1 MLIGDVGYQTVEE
14 INIGAARANYGWP
27 NAEGPSSNPSYTD
40 PAFSYPLPPTRP
52 LSWAGSSITGRSSR
66 AATRSYFYA
75 DYAQHWIKRLTFDAN
90 GNVATPSTSSPPMDR
105 SMGPSVTLST

>member
-1 MLIGDVGYQTVEE
+1 MWVIRLEE

-27 NAEGPSSNPSYTD
+27 NAEGRAAIPPTPTPPSPTL
-40 PAFSYPLPPTRP
+40 PATRP

-90 GNVATPSTSSPPMDR
+90 GNVAPLQLR
-105 SMGPSVTLST
+105 ARRWIGRWALR